1 MKINV
6 EEFVAD
12 LIVYDYILFTS
23 VFVLFILF
31 VILGIVLRRKPLI
44 AVLCILLAFTIFVTG
59 PTYGYIK
66 MHEILF
72 KNTTKVTSQK
82 RLSFTDAI
90 VLKGT
95 LSNDSQR
102 NFQSCK
108 ITASTYKVGRNA
120 LKNYLYKLKPFKNM
134 SIVEEDIAISQTIA
148 FKIIIEPFTYEKDY
162 NISLG
167 ADCK

>member
-1 MKINV
+1 MRIDAK
-6 EEFVAD
+6 EFISN
-12 LIVYDYILFTS
+12 LIAYDYILFSS

-31 VILGIVLRRKPLI
+31 IILGIVLRKKPLL
-44 AVLCILLAFTIFVTG
+44 AVLCILIAFTTFIVG

-72 KNTTKVTSQK
+72 KNSTSVTSQK
-82 RLSFTDAI
+82 ELTFTNAI

-95 LSNDSQR
+95 LTNESERD
-102 NFQSCK
+102 FQSCE
-108 ITASTYKVGRNA
+108 ITASAYKVSSNA

-134 SIVEEDIAISQTIA
+134 SIVEEDIEMSQTIA
-148 FKIIIEPFTYEKDY
+148 FKIIIEPFTYERDY
-162 NISLG
+162 NISIG

>member
-1 MKINV
+1 MRINTK
-6 EEFVAD
+6 EFISD

-31 VILGIVLRRKPLI
+31 IILGIVLRKKPLI
-44 AVLCILLAFTIFVTG
+44 AVLCILLAFTIFIAG

-66 MHEILF
+66 MHKILF
-72 KNTTKVTSQK
+72 KNSTKITSQK
-82 RLSFTDAI
+82 QLNFTDAI

-102 NFQSCK
+102 NFQSCE
-108 ITASTYKVGRNA
+108 ITASTYKVGRNP
-120 LKNYLYKLKPFKNM
+120 LKNYLYKLKPFKNVT
-134 SIVEEDIAISQTIA
+134 IVEENIAISQIIA